1 MPSIVAVIPARYGS
15 SRFPAKMLAPLK
27 GKPLIQWVWEGVKTS
42 RLITRLIVATDDD
55 RIAAAARGFGA
66 EVAMTDAGHPS
77 GTDRIAEAT
86 RGIEADWILNVQGD
100 EPLVRAEI
108 LDPFLS
114 ALKPEDQMATLA
126 RKIDTPGPVRDPNV
140 VKVVSDLSGNALYFS
155 RSPIPCDRDGSSG
168 TDYWQHLGIY
178 AYRPGI
184 LRRIV
189 ALPPSPLEQV
199 EKLEQLR
206 ALQNGIAIRV
216 LPTSL
221 RSIGVDTPEDLE
233 RVAHLL

>member
-1 MPSIVAVIPARYGS
+1 MPSVIAVIPARYGS

-27 GKPLIQWVWEGVKTS
+27 GKPLLQWVWEGVRTS
-42 RLITRLIVATDDD
+42 KHITRLIIATDDT
-55 RIAAAARGFGA
+55 RIEQAALGFGA
-66 EVAMTDAGHPS
+66 EVVMTAVDHPS

-86 RGIEADWILNVQGD
+86 HGMEADWILNVQGD
-100 EPLVRAEI
+100 EPLVQAEI
-108 LDPFLS
+108 LDPFLM
-114 ALKPEDQMATLA
+114 ALKPGDEMATLA
-126 RKIDTPGPVRDPNV
+126 RKIDTPELIRDPNV
-140 VKVVSDLSGNALYFS
+140 VKVVSDLSGKALYFS
-155 RSPIPCDRDGSSG
+155 RSPIPCDRDGSG

-178 AYRPGI
+178 AYRPDV

-189 ALPPSPLEQV
+189 KLAPSPLEQV

-221 RSIGVDTPEDLE
+221 KSVGVDTPEDLE
-233 RVAHLL
+233 RVSHLL